1 MMTSVSLHLK
11 CLGISSGQLYTEPKR
26 EGLGLKVEVWGCQSG
41 ENLGRGAGL
50 EAQGTLPFESG

>member
-26 EGLGLKVEVWGCQSG
+26 EGLGLKVEM
-41 ENLGRGAGL
+41 
-50 EAQGTLPFESG
+50 